1 MLGKSQKFI
10 ESNFDENT
18 VERYRKVLAKA
29 VNLDEG
35 ELEIEVQNETMQA
48 IEEEPPEEQLYFESQ
63 SEEHIEV

>member
-1 MLGKSQKFI
+1 M
-10 ESNFDENT
+10 
-18 VERYRKVLAKA
+18 ERYRKVLAKA